1 MTRIDNS
8 NENRLRVAIQK
19 SGRLS
24 ERSQEILKNCGLRFA
39 RSKDKLFWYG
49 QDFPVD
55 LLLVR
60 DDDIPRLLLEGVC
73 ELGIVGENIAEE
85 VALER
90 GEGGSLKLL
99 RKLGFGHCRLSVAV
113 PEDSGI
119 TRLEELQGQ
128 RIATSYP
135 ALTRNLLDRKGIST
149 EISELKGSVEIAPS
163 MGTADAISDLVS
175 TGTTLRANHLA
186 EMQVLF
192 ESEAALYG
200 RSGGISAEKQELI
213 ELLLSRLNGV
223 MQASASKYV
232 MLHAPRQALEK
243 ITELLPGV
251 EHPSVMPLEGSDR
264 IAVHAVCG
272 ETVFWEHLEA
282 LKDAGASAILVLPV
296 EKMLA

>member
-1 MTRIDNS
+1 MS
-8 NENRLRVAIQK
+8 RLRVAIQK

-24 ERSQEILKNCGLRFA
+24 EKSQELLKNCGLRFA
-39 RSKDKLFWYG
+39 RSKDKLFWFG

-60 DDDIPRLLLEGVC
+60 DDDIPRLLLDGVC
-73 ELGIVGENIAEE
+73 DLGIVGENIASE
-85 VALER
+85 VMLER
-90 GEGGSLKLL
+90 DSEQQMKKL
-99 RKLGFGHCRLSVAV
+99 RKLGFGHCHLSIAV
-113 PEDSGI
+113 PENSDI
-119 TRLEELQGQ
+119 TSLADLEGT
-128 RIATSYP
+128 RVATSYP
-135 ALTRNLLDRKGIST
+135 ALTSYLLSEKGVTPQIV
-149 EISELKGSVEIAPS
+149 ELSGSVEIAPS

-186 EMQVLF
+186 EMEVLY
-192 ESEAALYG
+192 ESQAALYG
-200 RSGGISAEKQELI
+200 RAGETGAEKQQLMD
-213 ELLLSRLNGV
+213 LLLSRLEGV
-223 MQASASKYV
+223 MQASESKYV
-232 MLHAPRQALEK
+232 MLHAPRDALEK

-282 LKDAGASAILVLPV
+282 LKAVGASAILVLPV

>member
-1 MTRIDNS
+1 MSRI
-8 NENRLRVAIQK
+8 RVAIQK

-24 ERSQEILKNCGLRFA
+24 ERSQELLNNCGLKFA

-60 DDDIPRLLLEGVC
+60 DDDIPRLLLDGVC
-73 ELGIVGENIAEE
+73 ELGIVGENIASE
-85 VALER
+85 VMLER
-90 GEGGSLKLL
+90 GGVKELNRL
-99 RKLGFGHCRLSVAV
+99 RKLGFGHCRLSIAV
-113 PEDSGI
+113 PEDRVFPSLAALDGL
-119 TRLEELQGQ
+119 RV
-128 RIATSYP
+128 ATSYP
-135 ALTRNLLDRKGIST
+135 ALTQYLLEEKGVNA
-149 EISELKGSVEIAPS
+149 EIVELSGSVEIAPS

-175 TGTTLRANHLA
+175 TGTTLRANHLV
-186 EMQVLF
+186 ETEVLYQ
-192 ESEAALYG
+192 SEAALYG
-200 RSGGISAEKQELI
+200 RANGISPEKQQLMD
-213 ELLLSRLNGV
+213 LLLSRLEGV
-223 MQASASKYV
+223 MQAAESKYV
-232 MLHAPRQALEK
+232 MLHAPRDALEQ

-282 LKDAGASAILVLPV
+282 LKAVGASAILVLPV